1 MEMKASLPQ
10 LAYDQLAD
18 SYAEMIDKKPHN
30 AFYDRPAVQSMI
42 HEIVNQEILEAG
54 CGTGIYTEW
63 LINKGAKVVG
73 VDANENMLR
82 HAIDRNKENAR
93 FIKANLEE
101 PLSFFE
107 NDRFDGIVSA
117 LTITYLKDLFS
128 VFAEFSRVLKPKG
141 WFVFSTEHPFFSY
154 GHNRIDNYYET
165 KEVSCRWK
173 GFKTEVIM
181 KSYYHSLGTI
191 TEALTSNG
199 FVIEKMIE
207 PLPLEQF
214 KNADPNGYYQ
224 LLKFPLFIFFRAVKV
239 I

>member
-1 MEMKASLPQ
+1 MKDSLPQ
-10 LAYDQLAD
+10 QAYDQLAD
-18 SYAEMIDKKPHN
+18 SYAEIIQKKPHN
-30 AFYDRPAVQSMI
+30 AFYDRPAVQSLI
-42 HEIVNQEILEAG
+42 YEIEDMEIFEAG

-63 LINKGAKVVG
+63 LINKGARVVG

-82 HAIDRNKENAR
+82 HAIKRNKENAK

-101 PLSFFE
+101 PLYYFKDNS
-107 NDRFDGIVSA
+107 FDGIVSA

-128 VFAEFSRVLKPKG
+128 VFSEFSRVLKPKG

-154 GHNRIDNYYET
+154 GHNGIENYYET
-165 KEVSCRWK
+165 KEVHCKWK

-191 TEALTSNG
+191 TEALTGNG

-214 KNADPNGYYQ
+214 RNADPNGYYK
-224 LLKFPLFIFFRAVKV
+224 LLKFPLFIFFRAVKA